1 MSLTLERRTYERG
14 EPRDQAFAA
23 VTAAWTLVMNAL
35 LVKVAPLTV
44 EMLPD
49 CAEMTRD
56 LSVGTALLVIDVDWE
71 LVLVVV
77 AVTAVILPPDTVIE
91 TATVP
96 YWWLTVGPA
105 NVPFLNPEAAAE
117 VVAGAAV
124 VAFAVVA
131 AVVVTLA
138 AVVAAA
144 AEVPA
149 FVAAAVVAAAV
160 VPALLAAA
168 LDAAADAEAVAAAD
182 SSAVV
187 GVTLGSVATA
197 TAEGSPDVSD
207 VGSAATAATP
217 PVMVAPPIVAADHA
231 AARMPADVAT
241 AATLPRALTRRT
253 FRCGSRPSA
262 YQPPAHPR

>member
-1 MSLTLERRTYERG
+1 
-14 EPRDQAFAA
+14 
-23 VTAAWTLVMNAL
+23 MNAL
-35 LVKVAPLTV
+35 LVYVAPLTV

-49 CAEMTRD
+49 CALMTRD
-56 LSVGTALLVIDVDWE
+56 FSVGTALLVIDVDCE

-105 NVPFLNPEAAAE
+105 KVPFLNPLAAAV

-131 AVVVTLA
+131 AVVALA

-144 AEVPA
+144 AAVVPA
-149 FVAAAVVAAAV
+149 FVAAAVV
-160 VPALLAAA
+160 PALLVVALAAA
-168 LDAAADAEAVAAAD
+168 LDAAAEAEAEADAD
-182 SSAVV
+182 SAAVV
-187 GVTLGSVATA
+187 GVTLGSAATP
-197 TAEGSPDVSD
+197 TAEGSPDVRD
-207 VGSAATAATP
+207 VGSAATAGTP

-241 AATLPRALTRRT
+241 AATLPRALTRKT
-253 FRCGSRPSA
+253 SRCGWRSSA
-262 YQPPAHPR
+262 YQPTAHPR